1 MEPGMKVM
9 FNKKALLESLQKDS
23 QGCTLQF
30 SLWKDVD
37 GKLQYEKE
45 LTCFLTYSQL
55 LAIACRFASAN
66 SGSAQGSGF

>member
-1 MEPGMKVM
+1 MVVMEPGMKVM

-37 GKLQYEKE
+37 GKLQHERE
-45 LTCFLTYSQL
+45 RDLTCFLTYSQL
-55 LAIACRFASAN
+55 LVIACRFASAK
-66 SGSAQGSGF
+66 